1 MAAKDVI
8 SLTFT
13 PFSRITIIGSIPTAN
28 DSNGNPL
35 IQGGM
40 NAAF

>member
-1 MAAKDVI
+1 MLS

-13 PFSRITIIGSIPTAN
+13 PFFRITIIGSIPTAN
-28 DSNGNPL
+28 DSNENPL
-35 IQGGM
+35 IQGRM